1 MSSYNNVTK
10 TDGNVRLT
18 SLKNLALILNNIKSL
33 LPLNLIRINKI
44 YLFDILDSHHNFF
57 STQIQRLKNFNIFY
71 FFRNW
76 FFLELMVTT

>member
-10 TDGNVRLT
+10 TDGNIRLT
-18 SLKNLALILNNIKSL
+18 SFKNLALILNNIKSL

-57 STQIQRLKNFNIFY
+57 SNTNTEIEEF
-71 FFRNW
+71 
-76 FFLELMVTT
+76 

>member
-1 MSSYNNVTK
+1 MSSYDNVTK

-18 SLKNLALILNNIKSL
+18 LFKNLALILNNIKSL

-71 FFRNW
+71 FFGNW

>member
-33 LPLNLIRINKI
+33 LPLNLIKINKI
-44 YLFDILDSHHNFF
+44 YLFDILDRHHNFF
-57 STQIQRLKNFNIFY
+57 FNTNTEIEEF
-71 FFRNW
+71 
-76 FFLELMVTT
+76 